1 MITQSSTFGP
11 APWHVGLHSARQTLS
26 WMPTDTQ
33 ESFTRMI
40 QDPVHRQ
47 YFEQQGWLEP
57 NAITYKINSHGF
69 RSEEFE
75 TDQPCMLALGCS
87 YTMGI
92 GLPVES
98 LWSSLIGAKLN
109 LKVYN
114 LGWGGSSADTC
125 YRLARYWIPV
135 LRPRLVAMLAPPRTR
150 VELLMASGCQ
160 PPADVFMPASQSL
173 YYNENDIF
181 LKHWWLNDDNG
192 IINNEKNCLAIKQLS
207 IDNDAKFVSLLADE
221 EMCRSREEVGYA
233 RDYMHAGPRGHEIVA
248 EKMLKELAWL

>member
-1 MITQSSTFGP
+1 MSTQSSTFDS
-11 APWHVGLHSARQTLS
+11 APWHPGLNYAGTTLS

-33 ESFTRMI
+33 ESFERMM
-40 QDPVHRQ
+40 QDPVHHQ

-75 TDQPCMLALGCS
+75 TDQPCVLALGCS

-98 LWSSLIGAKLN
+98 LWPSLIGAKLN

-125 YRLARYWIPV
+125 YRLARYWIPA
-135 LRPRLVAMLAPPRTR
+135 LKPQLVAVLAPPRTR
-150 VELLMASGCQ
+150 IELLMDAGTS
-160 PPADVFMPASQSL
+160 PPIEVFMPQSL
-173 YYNENDIF
+173 SKHFNATDVF
-181 LKHWWLNDDNG
+181 LKHWWLNDNNG
-192 IINNEKNCLAIKQLS
+192 IINNEKNCLAIRQLS
-207 IDNDAKFVSLLADE
+207 VDHDAKFVSLLADE
-221 EMCRSREEVGYA
+221 EMCGSREEVGYA

-248 EKMLKELAWL
+248 EKMLKELVWL